1 MWQVYQPARS
11 IFGEGEIKNI
21 GKYMAEAG
29 MDKTLLISTP
39 SMVRSGIAEQVKE
52 ASDGRIIEIS
62 DHVLPD
68 AHVSNVNENI
78 DIALR
83 IGARSI
89 VALGGGSAIDCA
101 KVTAAALGEGVRAE
115 KFLGNQFRPEK
126 VLPILAIPTT
136 SGSGSELTGD
146 AGLHGDCPGEM
157 GGIIMNP
164 HIIPRVAIVDPELTY
179 SVPASVTANTG
190 FDALCHAIDALGSIH
205 ANPYTDAQAE
215 CAVRLVI
222 ENLEAAVKDGSDKKA
237 RAGLSAASHIA
248 AFAFSQAGIT
258 GTHATGFAICGRYHI
273 PHGAGCAFAPEYWLK
288 ANSRVRPELEDS
300 ARRIGFDN
308 VDGLC
313 ERIVQLRENV
323 GIAGTLTELGYQ
335 PGDESMLAKMTLHM
349 FPMALNVAKPTEEE
363 LLEMYSSRIYTA

>member
-1 MWQVYQPARS
+1 MWQIYQPAKS

-29 MDKTLLISTP
+29 MDKALLISTP
-39 SMVRSGIAEQVKE
+39 SMVRHGIAEQLKA

-62 DHVLPD
+62 GHVLPD

-83 IGARSI
+83 IGAKSI

-101 KVTAAALGEGVRAE
+101 KVTAAAIGEGVRAE
-115 KFLGNQFRPEK
+115 AFLGHGIPAKK

-146 AGLHGDCPGEM
+146 AGLHGDNPGEV
-157 GGIIMNP
+157 GGIVMNP

-190 FDALCHAIDALGSIH
+190 FDALCHAVDALGSIH

-215 CAVRLVI
+215 CAIRLVI
-222 ENLEAAVKDGSDKKA
+222 ENLEAAVKDGSDKKV
-237 RAGLSAASHIA
+237 RAGLAAASHIA
-248 AFAFSQAGIT
+248 GFAFSQAGIT
-258 GTHATGFAICGRYHI
+258 GSHAAGFAVCGRYHI
-273 PHGAGCAFAPEYWLK
+273 PHGAGCAFAVEYWLK
-288 ANSRVRPELEDS
+288 ANSLVRSEIEAS
-300 ARRIGFDN
+300 AKRIGFDS
-308 VDGLC
+308 VDALC
-313 ERIVQLRENV
+313 ERIAQLRKAV

-335 PGDESMLAKMTLHM
+335 PGDEKMLAGMTLHM
-349 FPMALNVAKPTEEE
+349 FPMALNAAKPTQEE
-363 LLEMYSSRIYTA
+363 LLEMYTKRI